1 MTKSK
6 QKLASEIRSYL
17 RNYFLRDKKFK
28 KLSDN
33 EKLYV
38 YSLYNRLLHIIYL
51 QLKHPGILPIL
62 FVHHPKTKKILE
74 QLFQRASVRLP
85 FLEDITVV
93 VMH

>member
-1 MTKSK
+1 MKSR
-6 QKLASEIRSYL
+6 QELARDIRQYL
-17 RNYFLRDKKFK
+17 RNYFLKDKKFK
-28 KLSDN
+28 QLSDN

-62 FVHHPKTKKILE
+62 FVHHPRTKKILE
-74 QLFQRASVRLP
+74 KFFERASMRLP

-93 VMH
+93 VMQ

>member
-1 MTKSK
+1 MKSK
-6 QKLASEIRSYL
+6 QKLASEIRQYL
-17 RNYFLRDKKFK
+17 RSYFLRDKKFK
-28 KLSDN
+28 RLSDN

-38 YSLYNRLLHIIYL
+38 YSLYNRLLRIIYL

-74 QLFQRASVRLP
+74 QFFERASLRLP

-93 VMH
+93 VMQ